1 MNDVFR
7 DIDDMTV
14 EEIADRY
21 PVLTEKEKDRMFAM
35 SERKFNIKERKKEED
50 NVRQMVFA
58 ADGVEGVEEY
68 DRPMW
73 MRILTTAAALFLIGG
88 SLAVGRNL
96 LRRRPSP
103 DNITPP
109 NIATAV
115 NTGTQTTTVTATGS
129 GITYTI
135 DVDGMLS
142 GIETTYVTTAAA
154 APPIETAA
162 PAVAATEPPTTAAEI
177 QEDNEKEQEQK
188 EETAEDSALIAKAN
202 EYYLLACEYY
212 WKFRYLVGEIYEL
225 GTLPLDYGTEKK
237 PGLRYNMPDD
247 EDRFRNSMAYDEYGN
262 YLGIPIEDPSVQSI
276 DDILIRY
283 GEVFDSRYDSN
294 LREYFT
300 EYNGKVYWRGGMR
313 GTDQYYQG
321 YMITD
326 ILKKEGDEITFNV
339 EISFK
344 DENNN
349 IWFENDEFSV
359 IVYSNN
365 DWKVGKFRFPQ

>member
-115 NTGTQTTTVTATGS
+115 NTGTQTTTVTGTGS

-177 QEDNEKEQEQK
+177 QEDNEKEQDQK

-202 EYYLLACEYY
+202 DYYLLACEYY
-212 WKFRYLVGEIYEL
+212 WKFRYLVGEIYEV
-225 GTLPLDYGTEKK
+225 GTPSSDYGDSGATLNPE
-237 PGLRYNMPDD
+237 
-247 EDRFRNSMAYDEYGN
+247 YDEYGN
-262 YLGIPIEDPSVQSI
+262 YLGVPINDQSVQSI

-294 LREYFT
+294 LRGYFT

-313 GTDQYYQG
+313 GTSQYYQG

-349 IWFENDEFSV
+349 IWFENDVFSV

-365 DWKVGKFRFPQ
+365 DWKVGKFRFPK